1 MPPTFVLNGET
12 VQHPL
17 ELRFNASGWDILCAI
32 ERGFRAQVDVK
43 GKLAEWF
50 LYKQLVEL
58 KDTGVIE
65 NVTWYDIDGRPD
77 FDIVIGGRTIRMECK
92 NVRSGESPKSYG
104 EDFRVE
110 IQKTRN
116 QLTGGPARGYKV
128 DEFEV
133 LAACLFNQAATWDY
147 VFVEA
152 GRLARRAKFP
162 DYLTIMQ
169 PVPPRPRGVWKGTL
183 AEVLSELSDGATG

>member
-1 MPPTFVLNGET
+1 MPPTFTEDGRT
-12 VQHPL
+12 IQHPL
-17 ELRFNASGWDILCAI
+17 ELRFNASGWDILSAI

-58 KDTGVIE
+58 RDSSVIE

-77 FDIVIGGRTIRMECK
+77 FDIVIRGRTIRMECK
-92 NVRSGESPKSYG
+92 NVRSGESPKSYQG
-104 EDFRVE
+104 DFRVE

-116 QLTGGPARGYKV
+116 QLTGGPARGYRV

-133 LAACLFNQAATWDY
+133 LAACLFNQAGTWDY
-147 VFVEA
+147 VFIEA
-152 GRLARRAKFP
+152 SRLARRAAFP
-162 DYLTIMQ
+162 DYLVIMQ

-183 AEVLSELSDGATG
+183 AEVLNELSNGATG